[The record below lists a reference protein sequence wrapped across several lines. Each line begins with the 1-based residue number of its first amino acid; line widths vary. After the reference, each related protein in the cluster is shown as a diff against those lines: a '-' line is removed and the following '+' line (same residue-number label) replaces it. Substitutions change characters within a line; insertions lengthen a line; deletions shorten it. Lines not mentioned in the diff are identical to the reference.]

1 MQILRRKEYQ
11 VHCSTRV
18 VASLLHLKAETV
30 EERQQLVRNTASA
43 LHKYGHMRLA
53 DFKTSENMYG
63 HFAEPTTL
71 LGPGLEVE
79 EQGGDTL
86 RDFLEIH
93 DVTLNFGSPE
103 TADMMSG
110 RARGSAFTIT
120 ESMKDICKTSFKTHF
135 LHLIL
140 RYLSSKTFNGRLLYQ
155 QEAGICI
162 CTIVMGK

>member
-11 VHCSTRV
+11 VHWNTRV
-18 VASLLHLKAETV
+18 MASLLHLKAETV

-110 RARGSAFTIT
+110 RVMGSAFYSHSILSTMYKI
-120 ESMKDICKTSFKTHF
+120 F
-135 LHLIL
+135 LLC
-140 RYLSSKTFNGRLLYQ
+140 RKP
-155 QEAGICI
+155 
-162 CTIVMGK
+162 

>member
-11 VHCSTRV
+11 VHWSTRV
-18 VASLLHLKAETV
+18 MASLLHLKAETV

-71 LGPGLEVE
+71 LGPGLE

-110 RARGSAFTIT
+110 RATGVYFLEYQSLFSAAL
-120 ESMKDICKTSFKTHF
+120 E
-135 LHLIL
+135 
-140 RYLSSKTFNGRLLYQ
+140 LSR
-155 QEAGICI
+155 
-162 CTIVMGK
+162 

>member
-11 VHCSTRV
+11 VHWNTRV
-18 VASLLHLKAETV
+18 MASLLHLKADTV

-71 LGPGLEVE
+71 LGPGLE

-110 RARGSAFTIT
+110 RATGSAFY
-120 ESMKDICKTSFKTHF
+120 SP
-135 LHLIL
+135 
-140 RYLSSKTFNGRLLYQ
+140 
-155 QEAGICI
+155 
-162 CTIVMGK
+162 

>member
-1 MQILRRKEYQ
+1 M
-11 VHCSTRV
+11 
-18 VASLLHLKAETV
+18 ASLLHLKADTV

-79 EQGGDTL
+79 EQDGDTL

-110 RARGSAFTIT
+110 RATGF
-120 ESMKDICKTSFKTHF
+120 DFW
-135 LHLIL
+135 IL
-140 RYLSSKTFNGRLLYQ
+140 SLVAEIFAL
-155 QEAGICI
+155 
-162 CTIVMGK
+162 

>member
-11 VHCSTRV
+11 VHWNTRV
-18 VASLLHLKAETV
+18 MASLLHLKAETV

-110 RARGSAFTIT
+110 RARGSAFYSHSILSTMYKI
-120 ESMKDICKTSFKTHF
+120 F
-135 LHLIL
+135 LLC
-140 RYLSSKTFNGRLLYQ
+140 RKR
-155 QEAGICI
+155 
-162 CTIVMGK
+162 

>member
-11 VHCSTRV
+11 VHWSTRV
-18 VASLLHLKAETV
+18 MASLLHLKAETV

-71 LGPGLEVE
+71 LGPGLE
-79 EQGGDTL
+79 EQGGEEL
-86 RDFLEIH
+86 REFLEIH

-110 RARGSAFTIT
+110 RVRGSVFYSHSILSTMYKI
-120 ESMKDICKTSFKTHF
+120 F
-135 LHLIL
+135 LL
-140 RYLSSKTFNGRLLYQ
+140 RRKR
-155 QEAGICI
+155 
-162 CTIVMGK
+162 